1 MDAQFVSPAVILI
14 CEGWA
19 TGVSIY
25 LAVNQSIPV
34 FVAFNAG
41 NLLDVG
47 QVVRQRYP
55 NARIL
60 FCADDDTATATQMR
74 QADIDKG
81 NKPKDLIEYN
91 AGIREAT
98 KAAQAVGGEIVIPNF
113 DNVNKAVA

>member
-1 MDAQFVSPAVILI
+1 MDAQFVSPAVVLI

-47 QVVRQRYP
+47 QVMRQRYP

-60 FCADDDTATATQMR
+60 FCADNDAVTSEKTGKNTGVESATA
-74 QADIDKG
+74 A
-81 NKPKDLIEYN
+81 
-91 AGIREAT
+91 A
-98 KAAQAVGGEIVIPNF
+98 KAIGGEVIIPNF
-113 DNVNKAVA
+113 DSVNKAVA